1 MSKVQGWY
9 FIVWIKPVAPKYPSA
24 FVAVIAVVWSS
35 SFLGGMVFAV
45 GGDHS
50 VAQLLKFE
58 LSTDSDI
65 IV

>member
-24 FVAVIAVVWSS
+24 FVVVISVVWSS

-50 VAQLLKFE
+50 VAQLLKF
-58 LSTDSDI
+58 
-65 IV
+65 